1 VGVAVLPLPRV
12 SIGKV
17 TQGKCLFFRIYYSQE
32 HIRTKLKAKRETYVL
47 TQHKKEETMVTIGI
61 AQFTSPA

>member
-1 VGVAVLPLPRV
+1 MAVLPLPRV

-17 TQGKCLFFRIYYSQE
+17 MQGKCVFFKNYYSQE

-47 TQHKKEETMVTIGI
+47 TQRIKEETMVTIGI
-61 AQFTSPA
+61 AQFTSPP